1 MLSLF
6 TRSGK
11 ETAMQQ
17 NRWQTKVGMIA
28 VSSVA
33 VGVVAGLVL
42 GMNSA
47 AGASAGGQTRAAA
60 AGGIPRGYAQ
70 VDPRN
75 PAGSRQSFPGQPLRG
90 NHRPLHPELA
100 AAHRVQ
106 DDPAELIRGALR
118 RAIQLLPPG

>member
-1 MLSLF
+1 
-6 TRSGK
+6 
-11 ETAMQQ
+11 MQQ

-33 VGVVAGLVL
+33 VGVVAGFVF

-60 AGGIPRGYAQ
+60 AGGIPRGYAE

-75 PAGSRQSFPGQPLRG
+75 PARSRQVFLGQPLSDNAVTSIRA
-90 NHRPLHPELA
+90 NANDFLTTMNWTNKHPFHLLA
-100 AAHRVQ
+100 MNY
-106 DDPAELIRGALR
+106 R
-118 RAIQLLPPG
+118 RS